1 MFETRR
7 RPAQYINDKITH
19 GNTVSHKCLSD
30 GHCTAEDLRE
40 LRKLVVECSGST
52 RTVAEDDEGLN
63 DAGIV
68 DADVLVRA
76 WIAPSATAPR
86 TKANST
92 HHSGYE
98 EHRDGYAKH
107 AMIPCGSLG

>member
-1 MFETRR
+1 M
-7 RPAQYINDKITH
+7 
-19 GNTVSHKCLSD
+19 
-30 GHCTAEDLRE
+30 RE

-68 DADVLVRA
+68 DADVLVST
-76 WIAPSATAPR
+76 WIAPSATASR

-98 EHRDGYAKH
+98 EHQDGYAKH